1 LALQETHNDLLS
13 LLAQE
18 ELELQVFR
26 DALKSHAGDQVFM
39 ETASMA
45 QSTALEKYGSYI
57 DLHGDESLLMD
68 QAVIPDKEE

>member
-1 LALQETHNDLLS
+1 MQETHNDLLS

-26 DALKSHAGDQVFM
+26 DALKAHAGDQVFV

-57 DLHGDESLLMD
+57 DLHGDDSLLMD
-68 QAVIPDKEE
+68 QAAENTEKEE